1 MVVQST
7 YRQRALFL
15 VLLLS
20 LVSLFVSR
28 AGLSVSMVLFIA
40 LTCLHNRFGEQLR
53 NWARQPLLVGIS
65 LLFLVPALS
74 GLWSADSHEWASNAR
89 IKLPLLLYP
98 LAFAGSW
105 QLTGKQWKWL
115 AFAFIL
121 LVVGGVCWS
130 MAAYLRDP
138 VANNAGFL
146 RAKTFATPLGND
158 HVRFSWLV
166 TACLLTIFLM
176 WHQVEKTLR
185 ILFGFLATG
194 LVLYLHVLS
203 ARTGL
208 ASFYLLLAAGV
219 LRYLSLRRSPINSVW
234 IVCLCLLLPFLAWT
248 YLPSFRNRIQY
259 IRYDLSYART
269 STYLPGSND
278 GNRLLSMKAGWA
290 ILKQN
295 PLGTGSGDIK
305 REASGWYDAYVPG
318 MLSTD
323 RYFPSSEWLAYGGVA
338 GWPGVLLFTVVM
350 ALPFFIRTRHRFFW
364 IVLNATAAF
373 SFLFDIGLEVQYG
386 VFLYVFIVLWWWKW
400 LTQAS
405 ASRSVPGNLSV
416 VIICKNEEET
426 IGRTVASVRSVSSD
440 IVVYDSG
447 STDGTLAILRN
458 LGITPQHGDWEGFGT
473 SRKAATACA
482 KNDWVLTVDADEWLS
497 EALAE
502 EIGELSLDQET
513 TVYRIH
519 LNNHMGSRLIQWGA
533 WGGDYRIRLFNK
545 RFVSWN
551 DSLIHEK
558 LVLPAGT
565 VQKTLKGSIEH
576 RTARSFDDFR
586 KKLESY
592 ALLTAR
598 QYADKGKRA
607 TWLRLH
613 VSPLYTFLKNY
624 LLRLGF
630 LDGGAGWRLSAMM
643 SVYTRKKY
651 RHLKRLQDS

>member
-1 MVVQST
+1 M

-28 AGLSVSMVLFIA
+28 AGLSISMVLFIA
-40 LTCLHNRFGEQLR
+40 LTCLHNRFGAQLKA
-53 NWARQPLLVGIS
+53 WWRQPLLVGIS
-65 LLFLVPALS
+65 LLFLIPAVS
-74 GLWSADSHEWASNAR
+74 GLWSADTHEWASNAR

-105 QLTGKQWKWL
+105 QLSPKQWKWL
-115 AFAFIL
+115 AFSFIG
-121 LVVGGVCWS
+121 LVALGVSWS
-130 MAAYLRDP
+130 MGQYLQDP

-166 TACLLTIFLM
+166 TAGLLTIFVL
-176 WHQVEKTLR
+176 WQQVQKPVR
-185 ILFGFLATG
+185 IAFGILAFG

-208 ASFYLLLAAGV
+208 AAFYLLLAAAV
-219 LRYLSLRRSPINSVW
+219 IRYLWLRRSPINSVW
-234 IVCLCLLLPFLAWT
+234 IVCLSLLLPSLAWS

-278 GNRLLSMKAGWA
+278 GNRLLSIKAGWS
-290 ILKQN
+290 ILRHN

-305 REASGWYDAYVPG
+305 ADAAAWYDANVPG
-318 MLSTD
+318 MLPTD
-323 RYFPSSEWLAYGGVA
+323 RYFPSSEWLAYGGAA
-338 GWPGVLLFTVVM
+338 GWPGILLFTAIM
-350 ALPFFIRTRHRFFW
+350 ILPFLVRTRHRFFW
-364 IVLNATAAF
+364 TVLNGTAAF

-400 LTQAS
+400 LTH
-405 ASRSVPGNLSV
+405 PGSTGSLLENLSV
-416 VIICKNEEET
+416 VIICRNEEAT
-426 IGRTVASVRSVSSD
+426 IARTIQSVRNLSKD

-447 STDGTLAILRN
+447 STDET
-458 LGITPQHGDWEGFGT
+458 LGIIRELGLTPHSAPWEGFGR
-473 SRKAATACA
+473 SRRAATALA
-482 KNDWVLTVDADEWLS
+482 KNDWVLTVDADEWLT

-502 EIGELSLDQET
+502 EIRELSLDHER

-519 LNNHMGSRLIQWGA
+519 LSNHMGRRQIQWGA
-533 WGGDYRIRLFNK
+533 WGGDYRIRLFHKGWVN
-545 RFVSWN
+545 WN
-551 DSLIHEK
+551 EALIHEK
-558 LVLPAGT
+558 LILPPGVAL
-565 VQKTLKGSIEH
+565 KTLKGSIEH
-576 RTARSFDDFR
+576 RTARSFDEYR
-586 KKLESY
+586 RKLESY

-598 QYADKGKRA
+598 QYFEQGRRA

-613 VSPLYTFLKNY
+613 VSPTYTFLKNY

-630 LDGGAGWRLSAMM
+630 LDGDAGWRLSMM
-643 SVYTRKKY
+643 MAVYTRKKY
-651 RHLKRLQDS
+651 GHLQRLEQS